1 MPVLITA
8 ASHAEAYKIER
19 LLQLPDV
26 IFGDHEELPH
36 LSFSGRKFIRIPQGN
51 SASYAHEIL
60 DLALNSSVHKIIPL
74 YADEVLPL
82 AEARQL
88 FAEYGI
94 SVLVPSLLWV
104 KQHLSDGINRLSEPI
119 VIEAGKVIAGQ
130 LPEKALLPEE
140 NFSGIFQVES
150 DKDIFAFKL
159 FTV

>member
-26 IFGDHEELPH
+26 IFADHGELPH

-51 SASYAHEIL
+51 SASYAHEL
-60 DLALNSSVHKIIPL
+60 LTLALNSSIDRIIPL

-82 AEARQL
+82 AEARLL

-104 KQHLSDGINRLSEPI
+104 KQHPHQGRNRLSEPV
-119 VIEAGKVIAGQ
+119 VIENGKVIAGQ
-130 LPEKALLPEE
+130 LPLGSVLPDE
-140 NFSGIFQVES
+140 NFSGVFQVES
-150 DKDIFAFKL
+150 DEDIFVFKL